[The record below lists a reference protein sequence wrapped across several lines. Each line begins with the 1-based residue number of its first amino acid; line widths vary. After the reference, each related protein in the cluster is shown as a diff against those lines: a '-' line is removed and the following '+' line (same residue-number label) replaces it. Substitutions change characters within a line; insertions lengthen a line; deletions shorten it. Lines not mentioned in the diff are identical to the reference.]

1 MQLYSY
7 LAILGIALYLVFRL
21 LKKRSARK
29 HFKELKN
36 NWAKAKTEKF
46 NFDQIKSFYDSQL
59 LVGDFHKIND
69 QTAKD
74 LDFEELFTI
83 LDRTTSKPG
92 QQYFYNHLRN
102 INSENQLRQFSTFS
116 DTFLEKENDR
126 LKIQSQLSQL
136 NHYNAY
142 DFVRLIID
150 EPMERPKWIVWVF
163 ILSFLSIFSLIG
175 GFFYPVLFLI
185 MIPVFMTNM
194 VLHYRN
200 KNKLN
205 YYLNA
210 VHQLSIAIKVGD
222 KISNFS
228 NISAYFKDLS
238 FLGSVKKIQ
247 FKTSL
252 IGFEN
257 KMNDEFAFFGWFF
270 FELLK
275 ITFNIEI
282 LLFFSFLEDIQ
293 HKRND
298 IETLFRFLGEIDSAI
313 AVASIKTEFQ
323 DRVCQPFFSNKK
335 EIRFSEIQHP
345 LIKDCVP
352 NDLELLEKSMLLTGS
367 NMSGKS
373 TFIRT
378 VAINTLLAQT
388 INICFAEHFTAPFL
402 KLYSSIRITD
412 NLSENTSY
420 YLEEVLQIKKLLDK
434 SEEEA
439 PKLFVLDEIFKGTNT
454 EERIAAGKSILS
466 YLNCAQNIV
475 MVSTHD
481 IELTEMLTQNDFE
494 LYHFSEN
501 IHNQTLNFDHKLKE
515 GPLKT
520 KNAIKILALYDFP
533 KQIITE
539 AEMLKNKSN

>member
-7 LAILGIALYLVFRL
+7 LAIIGIVLYLLFRL
-21 LKKRSARK
+21 LKKRATKR
-29 HFKELKN
+29 HIEELKN

-46 NFDQIKSFYDSQL
+46 NFDQIKSYYAAQL
-59 LVGDFHKIND
+59 QIGDFHQVND
-69 QTAKD
+69 QTSKD
-74 LDFEELFTI
+74 LDFSALFTL

-102 INSENQLRQFSTFS
+102 INTENQLTRFSTFS
-116 DTFLEKENDR
+116 DTFLEDKNDR
-126 LKIQSQLSQL
+126 LKIQSQLSKL

-142 DFVRLIID
+142 DFVRLITD
-150 EPMERPKWIVWVF
+150 EPMKRPKWIVWIY

-185 MIPVFMTNM
+185 MLPVFMTNM

-200 KNKLN
+200 KNNLN

-210 VHQLSIAIKVGD
+210 VHQLSIAIKASD
-222 KISNFS
+222 KISNFG
-228 NISAYFKDLS
+228 NIRTYFKDLS

-270 FELLK
+270 FEVLK

-282 LLFFSFLEDIQ
+282 LLFFNFLEDIQ
-293 HKRND
+293 RKRND
-298 IETLFRFLGEIDSAI
+298 IEKLFRFLGEVDSAI
-313 AVASIKTEFQ
+313 AVASIKTEYQ
-323 DRVCQPFFSNKK
+323 DRICQPQFSNKK
-335 EIRFSEIQHP
+335 EIRFSEIRHP
-345 LIKDCVP
+345 LIKDCVT
-352 NDLELLEKSMLLTGS
+352 NDLELSEKSMLLTGS

-388 INICFAEHFTAPFL
+388 LNICFAEDFAAPYL

-420 YLEEVLQIKKLLDK
+420 YLEEVLQIKKLLDHSK
-434 SEEEA
+434 EDT

-466 YLNCAQNIV
+466 YLNTAKNIV

-494 LYHFSEN
+494 LYHFSES
-501 IHNQTLNFDHKLKE
+501 IQNQELNFDHKLKE

-520 KNAIKILALYDFP
+520 KNAIKILALYNFP
-533 KQIITE
+533 EQIITE